1 MIRTEIRFKN
11 SAFINALNEKG
22 YMSIAK
28 FSKKANISYGQMIEY
43 ANLRRIPKDPQ
54 HRKIICDLLEK
65 DEWTLFVQYEDIVDK
80 NKSMPKKIVKDVPID
95 KIMSIDSSQVLAL
108 ESDNLVEENK
118 DLSRFYLAKEM
129 KKAMSTLKDR
139 EKDVLKRYFGFGEYA
154 GNGEGGGQSLSQI
167 AREFSIG
174 RERVRQIK
182 EKALRRMRHRA
193 RGPKLREFL

>member
-1 MIRTEIRFKN
+1 
-11 SAFINALNEKG
+11 
-22 YMSIAK
+22 
-28 FSKKANISYGQMIEY
+28 MIEY

>member
-22 YMSIAK
+22 YTSIVE

-65 DEWTLFVQYEDIVDK
+65 DEWTLFVQYEDVINK
-80 NKSMPKKIVKDVPID
+80 NKDMPKKIVKDIPMD
-95 KIMSIDSSQVLAL
+95 KIMSINSSQVLSL

-118 DLSRFYLAKEM
+118 DLSRFYLTKEM

-154 GNGEGGGQSLSQI
+154 GNGEGGGQSLNQI
-167 AREFSIG
+167 AKEFNIG
-174 RERVRQIK
+174 RERARQIK
-182 EKALRRMRHRA
+182 EKAIRRMRHRA
-193 RGPKLREFL
+193 RAPKLREFL